1 MFSLKFASAIMS
13 HIKLQEREGRK
24 NMKKNLT
31 QKILD
36 AHIVEGEPVKGNPV
50 ELKMDQTLTQDAT
63 GTMAYMQLEAMGVDQ
78 VKTELSVS
86 YVDHN
91 TLQSGFMNADDH
103 AYLQSVA
110 SKHGILFSKAGN
122 GICHQVHL
130 ERFAKPGKTLIGSD
144 SHTPTAG
151 AMASIAIGAGG
162 LDVAKAMAG
171 IPYRISYPAVVEVRL
186 SGKLP
191 HGVSSKD
198 IILELLKRQSVK
210 GGVGRVYEYT
220 GEGVKSLSVYQRAT
234 ITNMGAELGA
244 TTSIFPSDEITREFL
259 ARQQR
264 EEDFVALSA
273 DEGASYDETIEI
285 DLSTLVPLAA
295 APHSPDAVKSISD
308 LAGMKVDQ
316 VAIGSCTNSGYED
329 MMKAAKILE
338 GRKVAENVSLVVSPG
353 SRQVMIKL
361 MNNGALA
368 TFVKAGARILE
379 CTCGPCIGMGQS
391 PRSEGVSLR
400 TFNRNFYGRS
410 GTNSASVYLVS
421 PETAAASAIT
431 GVITDPSTLEYEDS
445 FAPEISY
452 VDDSMIYQPSA
463 TPQDVEIIRG
473 PNIKPLPVNTPLA
486 NTISKKVVIKLPDNI
501 TTDHIAPAGAEVLP
515 YRSNIEKLSTFVF
528 KNNKPHFDEVCKEHG
543 GGIIVAGE
551 NYGQGSSREHAA
563 LAPMYLGIKAVIA
576 KSFARIHLA
585 NLINFGII
593 PFTFVN
599 KSDYDKIDELD
610 ELELN
615 NTFGLKDSASLSVL
629 NKTKNEE
636 YALTAMITPED
647 YDLLEA
653 GGALNYIRNQQG

>member
-1 MFSLKFASAIMS
+1 MP
-13 HIKLQEREGRK
+13 
-24 NMKKNLT
+24 KNLT

-36 AHIVEGEPVKGNPV
+36 AHIQSGDKIPSSPVDVKI
-50 ELKMDQTLTQDAT
+50 DQTLTQDAT
-63 GTMAYMQLEAMGVDQ
+63 GTMAYIQLEAMGVDQ

-110 SKHGILFSKAGN
+110 AKHGVLFSRPGN

-151 AMASIAIGAGG
+151 ALASIAMGAGG

-171 IPYRISYPAVVEVRL
+171 LPYTIPYPKVVEVRL
-186 SGKLP
+186 EGKLP

-198 IILELLKRQSVK
+198 IILELLKRRSVK
-210 GGVGRVYEYT
+210 GGVGKIFEYT
-220 GEGVKSLSVYQRAT
+220 GEGLKDLSVYQRAT

-244 TTSIFPSDEITREFL
+244 TTSIFPSDERTLEFL
-259 ARQQR
+259 TKQNRAQDWK
-264 EEDFVALSA
+264 ELKA
-273 DEGASYDETIEI
+273 DPDATYDELEVI
-285 DLSTLVPLAA
+285 DLSTLEPAA
-295 APHSPDAVKSISD
+295 ACPNSPDAVKAID
-308 LAGMKVDQ
+308 ELKGQKVDQ
-316 VAIGSCTNSGYED
+316 VAIGSCTNSGFED
-329 MMKAAKILE
+329 MMKAAAILK
-338 GRKVAENVSLVVSPG
+338 GKTIAPNVSLVVSPG
-353 SRQVMIKL
+353 SRQVLIKL
-361 MNNGALA
+361 MENGALQ

-391 PRSEGVSLR
+391 PKSEGVSLR

-410 GTNSASVYLVS
+410 GTNSAGVYLVS
-421 PETAAASAIT
+421 PEVAAASAIA
-431 GVITDPSTLEYEDS
+431 GVFADPRELDYQDS
-445 FAPEISY
+445 DFEQIDY
-452 VDDSMIYQPSA
+452 VDDSMILYPSKN
-463 TPQDVEIIRG
+463 PEEVEIIRG
-473 PNIKPLPVNTPLA
+473 PNIKPLPLNDKLPD
-486 NTISKKVVIKLPDNI
+486 SFDKKVVIKLGDNI

-528 KNNKPHFDEVCKEHG
+528 RNNKEGFDQVCKENH

-585 NLINFGII
+585 NLINFGIL
-593 PFTFVN
+593 PLVFEN
-599 KSDYDKIDELD
+599 PADYDTIDEMD
-610 ELELN
+610 ELVFDHLEDL
-615 NTFGLKDSASLSVL
+615 SAEQPLVIH
-629 NKTKNEE
+629 NKTKNLD
-636 YALTAMITPED
+636 YALTPQFGVQDIPV
-647 YDLLEA
+647 LKA
-653 GGALNYIRNQQG
+653 GGTLNYIRSMQD

>member
-1 MFSLKFASAIMS
+1 
-13 HIKLQEREGRK
+13 
-24 NMKKNLT
+24 MKKNLT

-36 AHIVEGEPVKGNPV
+36 AHMVSGTPLKGEPI
-50 ELKMDQTLTQDAT
+50 ELVMDQTLTQDAT

-110 SKHGILFSKAGN
+110 SKHGILFSKPGN

-144 SHTPTAG
+144 SHTPTSS
-151 AMASIAIGAGG
+151 AMGCIAIGAGG

-171 IPYRISYPAVVEVRL
+171 IPYRLNYPAVVEVRL
-186 SGKLP
+186 EGELG

-198 IILELLKRQSVK
+198 IILELLKRLSVK
-210 GGVGRVYEYT
+210 GGVGKVFEYT
-220 GEGVKSLSVYQRAT
+220 GEGLKNLSVYQRAT

-244 TTSIFPSDEITREFL
+244 TTSIFPSDEITKEFL

-264 EEDFVALSA
+264 EEDYIELKA
-273 DEGASYDETIEI
+273 DEGAAYDETVVI
-285 DLSTLVPLAA
+285 DLSTLQPMAA
-295 APHSPDAVKSISD
+295 CPNSPDAVKNID
-308 LAGMKVDQ
+308 ELKGVKVDQ

-329 MMKAAKILE
+329 LMKASKILE
-338 GRKVAENVSLVVSPG
+338 GKHIAPHVSLVVSPG
-353 SRQVMIKL
+353 SRQVMLKL
-361 MNNGALA
+361 MENGALQ
-368 TFVKAGARILE
+368 TFIKAGARILE

-391 PRSEGVSLR
+391 PKSDGVSLR

-410 GTNSASVYLVS
+410 GTNSAGVYLVS
-421 PETAAASAIT
+421 PETAAASAVA
-431 GVITDPSTLEYEDS
+431 GEFCDPRFVEYADE
-445 FAPEISY
+445 FEKEPSY
-452 VDDSMIYQPSA
+452 VDDSLIYAPSKN
-463 TPQDVEIIRG
+463 PEEVEIIRG
-473 PNIKPLPVNTPLA
+473 PNIKPLPVNTPLDEV
-486 NTISKKVVIKLPDNI
+486 IVKKAVIKLPDNI

-528 KNNKPHFDEVCKEHG
+528 KNNKEHFDQVCKENN

-576 KSFARIHLA
+576 KGFARIHLA

-593 PFTFVN
+593 PFTFDQ
-599 KSDYDKIDELD
+599 KSDYDDIDEMD
-610 ELELN
+610 ELAIE
-615 NTFGLKDSASLSVL
+615 NTYSLEENPKTIVKNL
-629 NKTKNEE
+629 TKNHEYPVTAHITEE
-636 YALTAMITPED
+636 D
-647 YDLLEA
+647 FKLLLA
-653 GGALNYIRNQQG
+653 GGALNYIRNQQ